1 MRSII
6 HRSTVLVLALASA
19 GAIAQIPSTNAPR
32 ELQALVGRDAD
43 EAGEKLRDYGYRYR
57 RAADRGG
64 DRLKYYWDARSNR
77 CVVVAVRDNRVRG
90 VGGASPADC
99 SERAPA
105 QTPSP
110 DKSFGKNPPL
120 PREVTGLVGNKRG
133 DAEAKL
139 ASLGFAKVDSKKDDG
154 RTYGY
159 WLNRMSAE
167 CLRLEANDG
176 RVRRIERAPKAD
188 CR

>member
-1 MRSII
+1 M
-6 HRSTVLVLALASA
+6 
-19 GAIAQIPSTNAPR
+19 
-32 ELQALVGRDAD
+32 
-43 EAGEKLRDYGYRYR
+43 
-57 RAADRGG
+57 
-64 DRLKYYWDARSNR
+64 
-77 CVVVAVRDNRVRG
+77 VAVRDNRVRG
-90 VGGASPADC
+90 VGGASPVDC

-105 QTPSP
+105 QPPSP

-133 DAEAKL
+133 DADAKL
-139 ASLGFAKVDSKKDDG
+139 ASLGFAKVDSKKDDD

-159 WLNRMSAE
+159 WLNRISSE

-176 RVRRIERAPKAD
+176 RVRRIERAPRAD

>member
-6 HRSTVLVLALASA
+6 HRATVLVLALASA
-19 GAIAQIPSTNAPR
+19 GALAQMPSMNAPR

-57 RAADRGG
+57 RAIDRGG

-90 VGGASPADC
+90 VGGANPADC

-105 QTPSP
+105 PAPSP
-110 DKSFGKNPPL
+110 DKSFGKTPPL
-120 PREVTGLVGNKRG
+120 SRDITGLVGNKRG
-133 DAEAKL
+133 DAEQKL
-139 ASLGFAKVDSKKDDG
+139 SLLGFDRTDANKSDG
-154 RTYGY
+154 RTLSY
-159 WLNRMSAE
+159 WWNRSTSE
-167 CLRLEANDG
+167 CLRLEAADG
-176 RVRRIERAPKAD
+176 RVRRIERAPKGD